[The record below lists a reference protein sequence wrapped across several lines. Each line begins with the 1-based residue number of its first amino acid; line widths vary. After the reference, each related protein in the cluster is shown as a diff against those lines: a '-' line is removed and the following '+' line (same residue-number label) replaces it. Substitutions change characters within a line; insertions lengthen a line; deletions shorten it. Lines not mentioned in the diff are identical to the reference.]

1 MKYIIGNANFFN
13 NGYEE
18 IIKRDSF
25 LNMCMDTQKNLANN
39 KDIFYKLFDYN
50 DKVVKEAKEKMKNIL
65 EKNDINFSENDIF
78 NSKETDNRLNL
89 TIFVDT
95 IRAYIQSIIENI
107 IFIDND
113 VLIYN
118 KVEFLNSTLNKTFC
132 KSNAL
137 DQIIIGNNNNLDLF
151 KKMFEFRIN
160 NEITNKNYDDLK
172 LNKRARK
179 IFNFEKVNVKGALHL
194 PKYKKM
200 LKNII
205 LVKDYNDLK
214 KLNNEN
220 EKRGIVILL
229 NNKITIPKFFLKNKK
244 LLDFNLCDD
253 FSKNKVS
260 SFFNL

>member
-1 MKYIIGNANFFN
+1 M
-13 NGYEE
+13 
-18 IIKRDSF
+18 
-25 LNMCMDTQKNLANN
+25 M
-39 KDIFYKLFDYN
+39 
-50 DKVVKEAKEKMKNIL
+50 
-65 EKNDINFSENDIF
+65 
-78 NSKETDNRLNL
+78 
-89 TIFVDT
+89 
-95 IRAYIQSIIENI
+95 
-107 IFIDND
+107 
-113 VLIYN
+113 N

-132 KSNAL
+132 KNNAL
-137 DQIIIGNNNNLDLF
+137 DQTIIGNNNNLDLF

-172 LNKRARK
+172 LNKIARK

-244 LLDFNLCDD
+244 LLNFNLCDD
-253 FSKNKVS
+253 FSKNKIS